1 MTRYLYIDTEC
12 SREEVENLDE
22 WPKIGERV
30 SSLFQVDDVYV
41 IVCLDPSPYDLD
53 GDLITG
59 GRIWVRRVV

>member
-1 MTRYLYIDTEC
+1 M
-12 SREEVENLDE
+12 ENLDE

-30 SSLFQVDDVYV
+30 SDLFQVADVYV

-59 GRIWVRRVV
+59 GRIWVRQLQGARW